1 MLGQMM
7 HRPLSVIEILKFASE
22 NHKSAEIVSVRT
34 EGDIHRYSYAQ
45 AFERVAQM
53 AHALA
58 ALGSIVW
65 LAPGA
70 RDREPDLFQ
79 ARHLCRATTFP
90 RQCAVA
96 GPSPSQE
103 QNTPWLGRSAV
114 GFAAARQILGAALR
128 R

>member
-53 AHALA
+53 AHALGRMGIA
-58 ALGSIVW
+58 SGDRVATLAGMGIAILNYTMRFRALVQSATQLIRA
-65 LAPGA
+65 LA
-70 RDREPDLFQ
+70 
-79 ARHLCRATTFP
+79 
-90 RQCAVA
+90 
-96 GPSPSQE
+96 
-103 QNTPWLGRSAV
+103 QNR
-114 GFAAARQILGAALR
+114 
-128 R
+128 